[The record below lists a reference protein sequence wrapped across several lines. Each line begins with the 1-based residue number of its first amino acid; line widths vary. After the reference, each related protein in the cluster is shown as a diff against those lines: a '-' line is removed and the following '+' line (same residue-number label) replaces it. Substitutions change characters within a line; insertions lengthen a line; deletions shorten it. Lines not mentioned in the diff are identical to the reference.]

1 MEDLKNI
8 KPNWVSSKTWHVKD
22 GEFTDEFYACDVE
35 DRDLKLTVQIFA
47 PTNESLNDY
56 RDFILNA
63 LLNKSQH
70 QSTEQD
76 YVDHMIEEGKIK

>member
-8 KPNWVSSKTWHVKD
+8 KPNWVSSKTWHVKY

-35 DRDLKLTVQIFA
+35 DRDFKLTVQIFA

-76 YVDHMIEEGKIK
+76 YVNHMIEEGKIK

>member
-1 MEDLKNI
+1 MEYLKNI

-63 LLNKSQH
+63 LLTRNENK
-70 QSTEQD
+70 
-76 YVDHMIEEGKIK
+76 